1 MLDINLFRVDKGGNP
16 EIVRESQRRRG
27 KPVEIVDEII
37 TLDREWVKC
46 TETVLFDNTV
56 SISAF

>member
-16 EIVRESQRRRG
+16 EVVRESQRRRG
-27 KPVEIVDEII
+27 KPVEVVDEII

-46 TETVLFDNTV
+46 TETTMVLHNC
-56 SISAF
+56 